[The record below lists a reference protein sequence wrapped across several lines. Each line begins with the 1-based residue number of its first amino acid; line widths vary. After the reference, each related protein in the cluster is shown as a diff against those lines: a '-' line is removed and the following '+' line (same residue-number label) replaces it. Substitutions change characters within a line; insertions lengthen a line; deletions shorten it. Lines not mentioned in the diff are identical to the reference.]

1 MKTMVGDENTEN
13 GRKKI
18 DVRQGEKK
26 RDFFPLFPKR
36 KPEND
41 LTPYRSVAIIEA
53 RRFRKSRRK
62 RMCLPGAASNT
73 ERRACS
79 GGMDMNYLR
88 ITNEN
93 IDREHI
99 CCAMSNKQSVVKK
112 QWLKQ
117 RFAEGLV
124 FYRSEE
130 RGKCFIEYIPGEN
143 AWVPIE
149 AEGYLYI
156 NCLWVSGSL
165 KGHGYSNELLE
176 VCIRDARSQG
186 RKGLCIL
193 SSGKRKKEFLADPGF
208 LAHKGFV
215 PADTSDCG
223 ITLLYLPLD
232 PAEKPPRFRE
242 CARHPVVE
250 EKGFVLYYTDQCP
263 FTDYWVSRVEEAA
276 KTHHIPL
283 KVVHITNRE
292 DARNVPAPVT
302 TYALFRDGVF
312 LTQAIQSDKKFLALA
327 GVKI

>member
-1 MKTMVGDENTEN
+1 
-13 GRKKI
+13 
-18 DVRQGEKK
+18 
-26 RDFFPLFPKR
+26 
-36 KPEND
+36 
-41 LTPYRSVAIIEA
+41 
-53 RRFRKSRRK
+53 
-62 RMCLPGAASNT
+62 
-73 ERRACS
+73 
-79 GGMDMNYLR
+79 MNYLR

-176 VCIRDARSQG
+176 ACIRDARSQG

-193 SSGKRKKEFLADPGF
+193 TSGKRKKEFLADPGF

-232 PAEKPPRFRE
+232 PAAKPPRFRE

-283 KVVHITNRE
+283 KVVHITSRE
-292 DARNVPAPVT
+292 DAWNVPAPVT